1 MLAPPCLLVE
11 LMPRGSLRSVLRDDA
26 FEFKWHDHHSFAID
40 IASAL
45 AYLHGEK
52 SATNAKCAARL
63 TRNGERSFPPTDRAP
78 RREAG
83 QRKTPQRLMLC
94 GVHCLNNL
102 FCNESPSPGE
112 APPYSKRSLD
122 AIAEAQHCSS
132 RDAGVGGFFNPHRS
146 VLGLGNYDVVVLE
159 LAVTEQGCRWE
170 VHAKMQARVP
180 RARM

>member
-1 MLAPPCLLVE
+1 MDRKV
-11 LMPRGSLRSVLRDDA
+11 
-26 FEFKWHDHHSFAID
+26 FH
-40 IASAL
+40 
-45 AYLHGEK
+45 
-52 SATNAKCAARL
+52 
-63 TRNGERSFPPTDRAP
+63 ER
-78 RREAG
+78 
-83 QRKTPQRLMLC
+83 QRLMLC

-122 AIAEAQHCSS
+122 AIAEAQHRSS
-132 RDAGVGGFFNPHRS
+132 RDAGVSGFFNPHRS

-180 RARM
+180 RAQM

>member
-1 MLAPPCLLVE
+1 MDRKV
-11 LMPRGSLRSVLRDDA
+11 
-26 FEFKWHDHHSFAID
+26 FH
-40 IASAL
+40 
-45 AYLHGEK
+45 
-52 SATNAKCAARL
+52 
-63 TRNGERSFPPTDRAP
+63 ER
-78 RREAG
+78 
-83 QRKTPQRLMLC
+83 QRLMLC

-122 AIAEAQHCSS
+122 AIAEAQHRSS
-132 RDAGVGGFFNPHRS
+132 RDAGVDGFFNPHRS

-159 LAVTEQGCRWE
+159 LAVAEQGCRWE